1 MTEAHKIED
10 YSLSEM
16 SLTAPVHLQNYAFAK
31 IFKQSGVHRHAEL
44 HLLLS
49 MITPL
54 SSLERVP
61 TYKDQQEKLITETKR
76 IAGAKAQRT
85 MRIAA

>member
-10 YSLSEM
+10 HSVSGVPLIEP
-16 SLTAPVHLQNYAFAK
+16 AHLQNYAFAK

-61 TYKDQQEKLITETKR
+61 TYKDQQEKLITETR
-76 IAGAKAQRT
+76 LMARAKAQRT